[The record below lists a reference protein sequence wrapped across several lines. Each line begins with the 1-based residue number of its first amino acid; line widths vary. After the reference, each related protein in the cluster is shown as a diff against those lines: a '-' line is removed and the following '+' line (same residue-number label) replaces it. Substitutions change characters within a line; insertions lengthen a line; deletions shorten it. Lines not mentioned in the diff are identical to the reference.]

1 MNAKDAQRSP
11 GRSPPSRIVIA
22 DDHPLY
28 LDALRRLLE
37 GCPSLQVVGEAT
49 NGKEALEL
57 CRRLGPDVVLMD
69 VRMPEMDGLAAA
81 RAIKREMPDTVV
93 LFITAFDDPGYLSEA
108 LKTGASG
115 YVLKYATS
123 REIINA
129 IGKALAGEFSLNR
142 GIATRLLR
150 NLLDEQVPIRPDG
163 HPRSPFFERLTP
175 REIEVLRLIVRGST
189 NQDIARDLHISV
201 STVKKHVRSITTKLG
216 VSDRVQAAVKAS
228 SLGFFRDQDG

>member
-11 GRSPPSRIVIA
+11 RRTPPSRIVIA

-28 LDALRRLLE
+28 LDALRRVLE

-69 VRMPEMDGLAAA
+69 VRMPE
-81 RAIKREMPDTVV
+81 
-93 LFITAFDDPGYLSEA
+93 TAFDDPGYLSEA

-150 NLLDEQVPIRPDG
+150 NLLDEQVTIRPDE
-163 HPRSPFFERLTP
+163 HPRSPFFEELTP
-175 REIEVLRLIVRGST
+175 REIEVLRLIARGST
-189 NQDIARDLHISV
+189 NQNIARDLHISV